1 MMNARLLAT
10 TITTQSLAY
19 ILRLMEHTHK
29 RKRSPQDSTVNLFN
43 PSLKLKEELNGIG
56 GIASHH

>member
-1 MMNARLLAT
+1 MMNAKLLAT

-29 RKRSPQDSTVNLFN
+29 RKRSLQDLTVNLFN
-43 PSLKLKEELNGIG
+43 RSLKLKEELNGIG